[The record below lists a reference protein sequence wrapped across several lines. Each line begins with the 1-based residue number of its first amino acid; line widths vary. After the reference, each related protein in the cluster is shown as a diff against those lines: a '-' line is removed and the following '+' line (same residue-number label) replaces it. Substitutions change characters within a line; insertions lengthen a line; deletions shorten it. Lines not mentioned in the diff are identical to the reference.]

1 MSVPVMLP
9 PDREAE
15 RLEELEAAFLRS
27 PSSTWPLAS
36 PATAVT
42 VELPGRGPPMSRAA
56 RRMGEPVQ
64 DPRSLLQVLK
74 RLSRPG
80 AAAAPARPR

>member
-42 VELPGRGPPMSRAA
+42 VELPVRGTPD
-56 RRMGEPVQ
+56 EPGGPDAWVSQ
-64 DPRSLLQVLK
+64 YRTHGLCCK
-74 RLSRPG
+74 Y
-80 AAAAPARPR
+80 